1 MLKAAEV
8 SGNFQS
14 RVVILKFVLLAGMA
28 GRDSGCFETIIGMDA
43 KDKLGNAPLLAASIA
58 RIANFGTCP
67 IVTIGSVGFA
77 AGGSNLQ

>member
-14 RVVILKFVLLAGMA
+14 RVAIPKIVLLAGMA
-28 GRDSGCFETIIGMDA
+28 GRGSEYLESTIGMDA
-43 KDKLGNAPLLAASIA
+43 RNKLGNAPLLAAGIA

-67 IVTIGSVGFA
+67 IVTI
-77 AGGSNLQ
+77 